1 MLLFPVKAGN
11 TNKVRVWISPLDC
24 LLSVCK
30 FVCLS
35 GGWNKNYQPDFHE
48 KLHMDK
54 MKNWFSFVV
63 HLDHFLF
70 HSLKTGKCC
79 IGLGRRWARC
89 PFSYFIY
96 TSAFPMWKCVGGEKH
111 GALRHKRQTHS
122 QTVGAAVHCRRKYSH
137 SKCVNNWYWR
147 FGKILQ
153 ELQWLGKIG
162 RFWAVDKGE
171 IKELQSFL
179 TTLF

>member
-1 MLLFPVKAGN
+1 MKQELSTWLSWKIAHGQIEELIQFCCAPGSLF
-11 TNKVRVWISPLDC
+11 
-24 LLSVCK
+24 
-30 FVCLS
+30 
-35 GGWNKNYQPDFHE
+35 
-48 KLHMDK
+48 
-54 MKNWFSFVV
+54 
-63 HLDHFLF
+63 FL
-70 HSLKTGKCC
+70 SLKTGKCC

-96 TSAFPMWKCVGGEKH
+96 TSAFPMWKCVGEEKH
-111 GALRHKRQTHS
+111 GALRHKRQIHS
-122 QTVGAAVHCRRKYSH
+122 QMVGAAVHCRRKYSH
-137 SKCVNNWYWR
+137 SKCVNTWYWR

-179 TTLF
+179 TSLF